1 MGSIQRQIA
10 GMGLIFWVWIALTP
24 TVHASIIQDTAGELT
39 FAKAEQLLA
48 AGDAWKASGVFE
60 QALKEGYPRASGYRA
75 LARSYLALDN
85 RLFDARRA
93 LERSLAADPDPIDAW
108 YDLADLNIQ
117 IDGMDAENRARRAF
131 HEVFKRDPF
140 YRDAFERWHR
150 FYLDPEDSH
159 VVAQIF
165 DQHLGRS
172 YDPELALRRIDV
184 LYEAGEYEAALAE
197 VNRLTQHINA
207 PAYVSRSQYYE
218 GVIEEALG
226 NPEHGWQAYRRGLAE
241 ARRDDDIEPFYR
253 DLEPLLSEAD
263 RSSWNGW
270 SVQQKRDVLA
280 GWWNERDPLP
290 FSPVNERWVEQQER
304 ARFARFSL
312 RLKKAWGL
320 EKLLAINA
328 TGFGRPTLAIRFQD
342 RPMDDRAE
350 LYLRHGKPDMQGGV
364 GRDECGFWYYRR
376 LEAGEQK
383 SFAVN
388 FRRPRS
394 FGERAEFLGNDC
406 IYSDLPTTPMGR
418 GHFAPGGLRA
428 WDVDRVIDR
437 IDRDRALAL
446 SSDSYA
452 FEPAVRLPVDHEPAN
467 FALAGAETELVVYFA
482 TPMTVSGGVRY
493 RKGLA
498 IYDEGW
504 REITRRVE
512 EMEYVTGV
520 RPAAASGS
528 AESFILDLFRVR
540 MMPGRY
546 HFALQI
552 DDRDSGAVGIW
563 KGQVEVR
570 EFVDGALGLS
580 DVVLAAQ
587 VTTDGDSPRF
597 DRNGHTVL
605 PLPSRIVL
613 RGQPL
618 FLYYEVYNLRAD
630 DAGGSEFRV
639 DYTVRST
646 ALDRGA
652 VRRLFGAVKGL
663 VGVSEEPD
671 AITLSFERRGSVS
684 HVAAEYL
691 SFDTH
696 ELAPGT
702 YTLDVTL
709 TDRQASDRSVHQ
721 SRAFTIV
728 D

>member
-1 MGSIQRQIA
+1 LIKSIQPGIA
-10 GMGLIFWVWIALTP
+10 GTSLIVWALIASTP
-24 TVHASIIQDTAGELT
+24 TAHASIVQDTAGELT

-93 LERSLAADPDPIDAW
+93 LEWSLAADPAPIDAW

-150 FYLDPEDSH
+150 FYLEAEDSH

-172 YDPELALRRIDV
+172 YDAELALRRVDV
-184 LYEAGEYEAALAE
+184 LYEAGDYEAALAE
-197 VNRLTQHINA
+197 VSRLRQHINTSV
-207 PAYVSRSQYYE
+207 YVSRIQYYE
-218 GVIEEALG
+218 GVIAESLG
-226 NPEHGWQAYRRGLAE
+226 NPEAGWRAYRRGLAE
-241 ARRDDDIEPFYR
+241 ARRDDDIELFYR
-253 DLEPLLSEAD
+253 DLEPLLSEGD
-263 RSSWNGW
+263 RSSWDTW

-304 ARFARFSL
+304 ARFARLSL

-328 TGFGRPTLAIRFQD
+328 TGFGRPTLAIRFEG
-342 RPMDDRAE
+342 RPMDDRSE
-350 LYLRHGKPDMQGGV
+350 LYLRHGKPDAQGGV

-376 LEAGEQK
+376 PAADEKK

-418 GHFAPGGLRA
+418 AHFAPGGLRA

-452 FEPAVRLPVDHEPAN
+452 FEPAVRL
-467 FALAGAETELVVYFA
+467 
-482 TPMTVSGGVRY
+482 
-493 RKGLA
+493 K
-498 IYDEGW
+498 
-504 REITRRVE
+504 
-512 EMEYVTGV
+512 
-520 RPAAASGS
+520 
-528 AESFILDLFRVR
+528 
-540 MMPGRY
+540 
-546 HFALQI
+546 
-552 DDRDSGAVGIW
+552 
-563 KGQVEVR
+563 
-570 EFVDGALGLS
+570 
-580 DVVLAAQ
+580 
-587 VTTDGDSPRF
+587 
-597 DRNGHTVL
+597 
-605 PLPSRIVL
+605 
-613 RGQPL
+613 
-618 FLYYEVYNLRAD
+618 RA
-630 DAGGSEFRV
+630 RH
-639 DYTVRST
+639 
-646 ALDRGA
+646 L
-652 VRRLFGAVKGL
+652 
-663 VGVSEEPD
+663 
-671 AITLSFERRGSVS
+671 
-684 HVAAEYL
+684 
-691 SFDTH
+691 
-696 ELAPGT
+696 
-702 YTLDVTL
+702 
-709 TDRQASDRSVHQ
+709 
-721 SRAFTIV
+721 
-728 D
+728 

>member
-1 MGSIQRQIA
+1 MVFLS
-10 GMGLIFWVWIALTP
+10 LV
-24 TVHASIIQDTAGELT
+24 VCASIAHANIVQDPAGERT

-60 QALKEGYPRASGYRA
+60 QALREGYPRASGYRA

-93 LERSLAADPDPIDAW
+93 LERSLDADPDPIDAW

-131 HEVFKRDPF
+131 HEVFKRDPL
-140 YRDAFERWHR
+140 YRDAFDRWHR
-150 FYLDPEDSH
+150 FYLDPKDSH

-165 DQHLGRS
+165 EQHLGRS
-172 YDPELALRRIDV
+172 YDPELALRHIGV
-184 LYEAGEYEAALAE
+184 LYEAGEYGAALAA
-197 VNRLTQHINA
+197 VTRLRQHINTST
-207 PAYVSRSQYYE
+207 YLSRIQYYE
-218 GVIEEALG
+218 GVIAEALG
-226 NPEHGWQAYRRGLAE
+226 NPEDGWRAYRRGLAE
-241 ARRDDDIEPFYR
+241 VRRDDDIEPFFR
-253 DLEPLLSEAD
+253 DLEPLLSEGD
-263 RSSWNGW
+263 RSNWDAW
-270 SVQQKRDVLA
+270 SVPEKRDVLV

-290 FSPVNERWVEQQER
+290 FSAVNERWVEQQER

-328 TGFGRPTLAIRFQD
+328 TGFGRPTLAIRFQG

-350 LYLRHGKPDMQGGV
+350 LYMRHGKPDAQGDV
-364 GRDECGFWYYRR
+364 GLDECGFWYYRR
-376 LEAGEQK
+376 VEEGEQK

-406 IYSDLPTTPMGR
+406 IYSDLPTTAAGR
-418 GHFAPGGLRA
+418 AHFAPGGLRA

-437 IDRDRALAL
+437 IGRDLSLAL
-446 SSDSYA
+446 SSDSYT
-452 FEPAVRLPVDHEPAN
+452 FEPVAQLPVDLAPAN
-467 FALAGAETELVVYFA
+467 FALPGAETELVVYFA
-482 TPMTVSGGVRY
+482 TPMTDSGGARY

-498 IYDEGW
+498 IYDQGW

-512 EMEYVTGV
+512 EMAYVTGV
-520 RPAAASGS
+520 RPAAKPAS

-540 MMPGRY
+540 MLPGTY

-552 DDRDSGAVGIW
+552 DDRESGAVGIW
-563 KGQVEVR
+563 KGQVDVR
-570 EFVDGALGLS
+570 DFADGALGLS

-587 VTTDGDSPRF
+587 VTTGGDDPRF
-597 DRNGHTVL
+597 NRNGHTVL
-605 PLPSRIVL
+605 PLPSRTFS

-618 FLYYEVYNLRAD
+618 FLYYEVYNLSAD
-630 DAGGSEFRV
+630 EVGGSEFRV
-639 DYTVRST
+639 DYTMRST
-646 ALDRGA
+646 KLDRGA

-663 VGVSEEPD
+663 VGVSEEPE
-671 AITLSFERRGSVS
+671 AITLSFERRGSAGS
-684 HVAAEYL
+684 VAAEYL
-691 SFDTH
+691 SFDTQD
-696 ELAPGT
+696 LVPGT

-709 TDRQASDRSVHQ
+709 TDRRASDRSVHQ
-721 SRAFTIV
+721 SRTFTIV

>member
-1 MGSIQRQIA
+1 MQPIITKTGVV
-10 GMGLIFWVWIALTP
+10 LWALMACAP
-24 TVHASIIQDTAGELT
+24 TAHANIMQDRAGELT

-60 QALKEGYPRASGYRA
+60 QALREGYPRASGYRA

-108 YDLADLNIQ
+108 YDLAELNIQ

-131 HEVFKRDPF
+131 QEVFKRDPF
-140 YRDAFERWHR
+140 YRDAFDRWHR
-150 FYLDPEDSH
+150 FYLDPADSH

-165 DQHLGRS
+165 DQALDRS

-184 LYEAGEYEAALAE
+184 LYEAGEYGAALAE
-197 VNRLTQHINA
+197 VTRLRKHINTS
-207 PAYVSRSQYYE
+207 AYLSRIQYYA
-218 GVIEEALG
+218 GIIAEALG
-226 NPEHGWQAYRRGLAE
+226 NPEDGWRAYRRGLVE
-241 ARRDDDIEPFYR
+241 VRRDDDVEPFYR
-253 DLEPLLSEAD
+253 DLELLLSEGD
-263 RSSWNGW
+263 RSNWDAW
-270 SVQQKRDVLA
+270 SVQQKRDVLV

-290 FSPVNERWVEQQER
+290 FSAVNERWVEQQER
-304 ARFARFSL
+304 GRFARSSL
-312 RLKKAWGL
+312 RFKKAWGL
-320 EKLLAINA
+320 EKLLAIDA
-328 TGFGRPTLAIRFQD
+328 TGFGRPTLAIRFQG

-350 LYLRHGKPDMQGGV
+350 LYLRHGKPDAQGGV

-376 LEAGEQK
+376 LEGSEK
-383 SFAVN
+383 TSFAVN

-418 GHFAPGGLRA
+418 AHFAPGGLRA

-446 SSDSYA
+446 STDSYA
-452 FEPAVRLPVDHEPAN
+452 FEPAARLPVDLAPAN
-467 FALAGAETELVVYFA
+467 FALPGAETELVVYFA
-482 TPMTVSGGVRY
+482 TPMTDSGDARY

-512 EMEYVTGV
+512 EMQYVTGV
-520 RPAAASGS
+520 RPAATPAS

-540 MMPGRY
+540 MLPGRY
-546 HFALQI
+546 HFALQV
-552 DDRDSGAVGIW
+552 DDRESGAVGIW
-563 KGQVEVR
+563 KGQVDVR
-570 EFVDGALGLS
+570 DFAHEALGLS

-587 VTTDGDSPRF
+587 VTTGGDNRRF

-605 PLPSRIVL
+605 PLPSRTFL

-618 FLYYEVYNLRAD
+618 FLYYEIYNLGAD
-630 DAGGSEFRV
+630 KAGGSEFRV

-646 ALDRGA
+646 RLDRGA

-663 VGVSEEPD
+663 VGVSEEPE
-671 AITLSFERRGSVS
+671 AITLSFERRSSAGR
-684 HVAAEYL
+684 VAAEYL
-691 SFDTH
+691 SFDTQD
-696 ELAPGT
+696 LVPGT
-702 YTLDVTL
+702 YTLDVKL
-709 TDRQASDRSVHQ
+709 TDRRASDRSVYQ
-721 SRAFTIV
+721 SRTFTIV

>member
-1 MGSIQRQIA
+1 MLIA
-10 GMGLIFWVWIALTP
+10 SVP
-24 TVHASIIQDTAGELT
+24 TADASLVQDTPGELT

-48 AGDAWKASGVFE
+48 AGNAWKASGVFE
-60 QALKEGYPRASGYRA
+60 QALREGYPRASGYRA

-85 RLFDARRA
+85 RLFDARLA

-131 HEVFKRDPF
+131 HEVFRRDPF

-150 FYLDPEDSH
+150 FYLDTKDSH
-159 VVAQIF
+159 IVAQIF
-165 DQHLGRS
+165 DHHLGQS
-172 YDPELALRRIDV
+172 YAPELALRRVDV
-184 LYEAGEYEAALAE
+184 LYEAGDYEAALAE
-197 VNRLTQHINA
+197 VRRLKQHSSA
-207 PAYVSRSQYYE
+207 AAYLSRTQYYE
-218 GVIEEALG
+218 GVITEALG
-226 NPEHGWQAYRRGLAE
+226 NPEDGWRAYRQGLADARQE
-241 ARRDDDIEPFYR
+241 ADIELFYR
-253 DLEPLLSEAD
+253 DLEPLLSEGD
-263 RSSWNGW
+263 RSGWETW

-290 FSPVNERWVEQQER
+290 FSAVNERWIEQQKR
-304 ARFARFSL
+304 ARFARLSL

-320 EKLLAINA
+320 EKLLAIDA
-328 TGFGRPTLAIRFQD
+328 TGFGRPTLAIRFQG

-350 LYLRHGKPDMQGGV
+350 LYLRHGKPDTQGGV

-376 LEAGEQK
+376 SEAGETK

-418 GHFAPGGLRA
+418 AHFAPGGLRA

-437 IDRDRALAL
+437 IDRDLKLAL

-452 FEPAVRLPVDHEPAN
+452 FEPAVRLPVEPEPAN
-467 FALAGAETELVVYFA
+467 FALPGAETELVVYFA
-482 TPMTVSGGVRY
+482 TPMPNSGGARY

-520 RPAAASGS
+520 RPAAGTGS

-552 DDRDSGAVGIW
+552 DDRESGAVGIW
-563 KGQVEVR
+563 KGRVDVR
-570 EFVDGALGLS
+570 GFADGELGLS

-587 VTTDGDSPRF
+587 VTSGGDNPRF
-597 DRNGHTVL
+597 NRNNHTVL
-605 PLPSRIVL
+605 PLPSRTFL

-618 FLYYEVYNLRAD
+618 FLYYEVYNLEAD
-630 DAGGSEFRV
+630 EAGGSEFRV
-639 DYTVRST
+639 DYTVRSK
-646 ALDRGA
+646 AIDRGA
-652 VRRLFGAVKGL
+652 VQRLFGAVKGL
-663 VGVSEEPD
+663 VGVSEEPE
-671 AITLSFERRGSVS
+671 AITLSFERRGSAGR
-684 HVAAEYL
+684 VAAEYL
-691 SFDTH
+691 SFDTQ
-696 ELAPGT
+696 ELIPGT

-709 TDRQASDRSVHQ
+709 TDRHASDRSVHQ
-721 SRAFTIV
+721 SRTFIIV